1 MYLTYAQFQDILFH
15 MHMVVK
21 SGGHVSMEYK
31 LQDLVDVPKIQE
43 LLDSLYDAF
52 RLPSAI
58 MDIEGNIITAS
69 GWQDICTKFHRINPV
84 SELECRK
91 SDLYIMD
98 HLPEADPSVMYC
110 CPHGMVDCATPIII
124 SGIHEAN
131 IFTGQFFLEPP
142 DMEFFKKQAAKY
154 GFDEQAYLDA
164 VAKVPVFTREQLYKN
179 LAVIRKF
186 TEMLGEIGLKR
197 LQGIKSE
204 ENMQKNQDR
213 LSLALNAS
221 NMGVFELDLIENKRI
236 WDEQQQ
242 RLMGFPTGTFRGDSC
257 DISATIHPDDLAK
270 RNAVVEQAIKDKSEY
285 NLEIRTIWPDGSIH
299 YIASRAR
306 ICCDQNG
313 NAERIIG
320 VSWDVSAVKQAELAL
335 TASEEKYRL
344 LFENMTVGFVLL
356 EIIYNEKNKPL
367 DYRIIEVNPACE
379 KLAGLS
385 AAAITGKTV
394 KELFPDTES
403 YWMNLYGDVAE
414 TGIPKLYQNYSKRL
428 DKYFDAWAFSPGGN
442 RVATIFSDVTERIQA
457 EKKLMESES
466 RFKDI
471 AENAVDMIWEL
482 DASGG
487 ITYISDAVENVL
499 GYTPDELIGKKT
511 FFDLLQP
518 GTCEELKS
526 AAFAIFAEKR
536 PIKKFISPVPHKN
549 GQIVILESNGSPIL
563 DANGDLLGYRGT
575 DTDIT
580 RRKIA
585 EDQQRFSKQVLSLL
599 NQSERRADIMDQL
612 LLLFKQ
618 FSGLEAIGIRVREDN
633 DYPYHT
639 ATGFDREFI
648 ERDRYLCSHAP
659 DGKICRDESGAPALA
674 CVCGIVLQARTNPA
688 LPCFS
693 PGGSFWTNSISD
705 MQDEV
710 AHKINCQGGVRN
722 HCKQAGYESVA
733 LIPLRTGTEIIGLLQ
748 LNDKRRNMLTPEF
761 ITFMEDI
768 GSSIGIALERI
779 HAEEEIRKAKDEAE
793 SANLA
798 KSEFLSTM
806 SHEIRTPLNGI
817 LGFSSMLAEGL
828 RSNGAAD
835 DGKFQEYLHIIE
847 QCGESLRDVINDIL
861 EISSIESGHF
871 TRIYEEFSPAEHIK
885 QSLNPFIYKAKE
897 KNISLSFNPGSLPD
911 KVTGDSRR
919 LTQILFN
926 LVGNAIKF
934 TEQGG
939 ISVAA
944 DYAIDHLLITV
955 KDSGIG
961 IPAAKLQKVLQP
973 FYQADQSS
981 IRKYG
986 GTGLGLT
993 IVHRLLEKLDGSI
1006 KIESKENEGTVV
1018 SITFPVSLSGIPDAE
1033 PPPVIAAAEIPA
1045 ALAGLNILVIEDEP
1059 FNIKFVEKILTDAG
1073 AEFKVVDTF
1082 AAMRKECVKCKT
1094 PDVVMI
1100 DISLPDADGFECLQW
1115 LQKKY
1120 AGQNV
1125 KYIVQTAHVL
1135 SPMTTR
1141 YKEAGFDDFIG
1152 KPYKKKAFVDI
1163 ILKNINNGQQ

>member
-1 MYLTYAQFQDILFH
+1 MYLTYAQFRDILFH

-21 SGGHVSMEYK
+21 SGGRVSMEYK

-58 MDIEGNIITAS
+58 MDLKGGVITAS

-84 SELECRK
+84 SEQECRK

-124 SGIHEAN
+124 SGMQVAN

-142 DMEFFKKQAAKY
+142 DTEFFKKQAAKY
-154 GFDEQAYLDA
+154 GFDEQSYLEA
-164 VAKVPVFTREQLYKN
+164 VAKVPLFTREQLYKN

-204 ENMQKNQDR
+204 ENTQKNQDR
-213 LSLALNAS
+213 LSLALSAS
-221 NMGVFELDLIENKRI
+221 NMGVFELDLIENKRV

-242 RLMGFPTGTFRGDSC
+242 RLMGFPPGTFRGDSC
-257 DISATIHPDDLAK
+257 DISTTIHPDDLAK
-270 RNAVVEQAIKDKSEY
+270 RNAVVEQAIKDKSDY
-285 NLEIRTIWPDGSIH
+285 SLEIRTIWPDGSIH

-313 NAERIIG
+313 NAVRIIG
-320 VSWDVSAVKQAELAL
+320 VSWD
-335 TASEEKYRL
+335 
-344 LFENMTVGFVLL
+344 
-356 EIIYNEKNKPL
+356 I
-367 DYRIIEVNPACE
+367 
-379 KLAGLS
+379 
-385 AAAITGKTV
+385 
-394 KELFPDTES
+394 
-403 YWMNLYGDVAE
+403 
-414 TGIPKLYQNYSKRL
+414 
-428 DKYFDAWAFSPGGN
+428 
-442 RVATIFSDVTERIQA
+442 TERIQA

-471 AENAVDMIWEL
+471 AENAADMIWEL
-482 DASGG
+482 DASGK
-487 ITYISDAVENVL
+487 ITYISDAVKNVL
-499 GYTPDELIGKKT
+499 GYTPDELVGKKA
-511 FFDLLQP
+511 FFDLFPQD
-518 GTCEELKS
+518 GREELKS
-526 AAFAIFAEKR
+526 AVFAVFTGKK
-536 PIKKFISPVPHKN
+536 PLKKFISPILHKN
-549 GQIVILESNGSPIL
+549 GQPVILETNGSPIL
-563 DANGDLLGYRGT
+563 NAHGTLSGYRGT
-575 DTDIT
+575 CTDIT
-580 RRKIA
+580 RRKITD
-585 EDQQRFSKQVLSLL
+585 DQQRFSKQVLSLL

-618 FSGLEAIGIRVREDN
+618 FSGMEAIGIRVREDN

-639 ATGFDREFI
+639 ATGFAREFI
-648 ERDRYLCSHAP
+648 ERDRYLCAHGP
-659 DGKICRDESGAPALA
+659 DGKICRDETGAPALA
-674 CVCGIVLQARTNPA
+674 CVCGVVLQARANPA

-705 MQDEV
+705 MREEV
-710 AHKINCQGGVRN
+710 TQKISCHGGSRN

-779 HAEEEIRKAKDEAE
+779 HTEEEILKAKEEAE
-793 SANLA
+793 SANRA

-828 RSNGAAD
+828 RLNNNISDG
-835 DGKFQEYLHIIE
+835 GKFQEYLHIIE

-944 DYAIDHLLITV
+944 DYATGHLLITV

-993 IVHRLLEKLDGSI
+993 IVHRLLERLDGTI
-1006 KIESKENEGTVV
+1006 KIESKENQGTVV

-1033 PPPVIAAAEIPA
+1033 PPPVIAPAETPA

-1059 FNIKFVEKILTDAG
+1059 FNIKYVEKILTDAG

-1082 AAMRKECVKCKT
+1082 AAMRRECVHCRR

-1125 KYIVQTAHVL
+1125 KYIAQTAHVL

-1152 KPYKKKAFVDI
+1152 KPYKKKAFIDI
-1163 ILKNINNGQQ
+1163 ILKNVKKGQGVS

>member
-1 MYLTYAQFQDILFH
+1 
-15 MHMVVK
+15 
-21 SGGHVSMEYK
+21 MEYK

-58 MDIEGNIITAS
+58 MDLKGGVITAS
-69 GWQDICTKFHRINPV
+69 GWQDVCTKFHRINPV
-84 SELECRK
+84 SEQECRK

-98 HLPEADPSVMYC
+98 HLPEADPAVMYC

-124 SGIHEAN
+124 SGMHVAN

-154 GFDEQAYLDA
+154 GFDEQAYLEA
-164 VAKVPVFTREQLYKN
+164 VAKVPLFTREQLYKN

-197 LQGIKSE
+197 LQGMKSE
-204 ENMQKNQDR
+204 ETLQKNQER
-213 LSLALNAS
+213 LSLALSTS
-221 NMGVFELDLIENKRI
+221 NMGVFEWDIIANTRV
-236 WDEQQQ
+236 WDEQMH
-242 RLMGFPTGTFRGDSC
+242 RLMGLQPGTFSGRSEDFFR
-257 DISATIHPDDLAK
+257 IIHPDDRQQLQTAIN
-270 RNAVVEQAIKDKSEY
+270 NAINERCDYESVFRV
-285 NLEIRTIWPDGSIH
+285 IWPDGSVH
-299 YIASRAR
+299 YIASRGKVHF
-306 ICCDQNG
+306 DQDWR
-313 NAERIIG
+313 AVKFAG
-320 VSWDVSAVKQAELAL
+320 VSWDVSTVKQAELAL
-335 TASEEKYRL
+335 TASEAKYRL

-356 EIIYNEKNKPL
+356 EVIYDKKMEPL
-367 DYRIIEVNPACE
+367 DYRIIEINPACE
-379 KLAGLS
+379 KLAGIS

-403 YWMNLYGDVAE
+403 YWMSLYSDVAE

-428 DKYFDAWAFSPGGN
+428 DKYFDAWAFCSGKN
-442 RVATIFSDVTERIQA
+442 RVATIFSDITERIRA

-482 DASGG
+482 DASGK
-487 ITYISDAVENVL
+487 ITYISDAVKNVL

-518 GTCEELKS
+518 GIREELKS
-526 AAFAIFAEKR
+526 VAFEIFADKR

-580 RRKIA
+580 RRKITD
-585 EDQQRFSKQVLSLL
+585 DQQRFSKQVLSLL
-599 NQSERRADIMDQL
+599 NQSERRTDILEQL
-612 LLLFKQ
+612 LLLFKE
-618 FSGLEAIGIRVREDN
+618 FSGMEAIGIRIRDGN

-639 ATGFDREFI
+639 STGFAREFI
-648 ERDRYLCSHAP
+648 ERDRYLCAHGP

-674 CVCGIVLQARTNPA
+674 CVCGIVLKAGTNPA

-693 PGGSFWTNSISD
+693 PGGSFWTNSISE
-705 MQDEV
+705 MQEEV
-710 AHKINCQGGVRN
+710 TQKINCYGGSRN

-748 LNDKRRNMLTPEF
+748 LNDKRRNILTPEF
-761 ITFMEDI
+761 IAFMEDI

-779 HAEEEIRKAKDEAE
+779 HVEEEIRAAKDEAE
-793 SANLA
+793 SANRA

-817 LGFSSMLAEGL
+817 LGFSGMLAEEL
-828 RSNGAAD
+828 PLNNIPNG
-835 DGKFQEYLHIIE
+835 GKFKEYLHVIE

-871 TRIYEEFSPAEHIK
+871 TRVLEDFSPDEHIR

-897 KNISLSFNPGSLPD
+897 KNISLSFKSHNLPE
-911 KVTGDSRR
+911 KVSGDCRR

-926 LVGNAIKF
+926 LVGNAVKF

-939 ISVAA
+939 ISVVA
-944 DYAIDHLLITV
+944 DFASDHLLITIM
-955 KDSGIG
+955 DSGIG
-961 IPAAKLQKVLQP
+961 IPAAKLHKVMQP

-981 IRKYG
+981 VRKYG

-993 IVHRLLEKLDGSI
+993 IVHRLLEKLDGTI
-1006 KIESKENEGTVV
+1006 RIESKENQGTVIA
-1018 SITFPVSLSGIPDAE
+1018 ITFPAIVPGSAAAE
-1033 PPPVIAAAEIPA
+1033 PPVNVAAESGA
-1045 ALAGLNILVIEDEP
+1045 ATLAGLNILVIEDEP
-1059 FNIKFVEKILTDAG
+1059 FNIKYVEKILTDAG
-1073 AEFKVVDTF
+1073 ASFKVVDTF
-1082 AAMRKECVKCKT
+1082 AAMRKECVKCMK
-1094 PDVVMI
+1094 PDVILI

-1120 AGQNV
+1120 SGQKV
-1125 KYIVQTAHVL
+1125 KYIAQTAHVL

-1152 KPYKKKAFVDI
+1152 KPYKKQAFIDI
-1163 ILKNINNGQQ
+1163 ILKNMKKG